1 VSLRERK
8 RDFGNEERMLE
19 QRKNAGQIHLYEFS
33 LREQKKDFG
42 EILFARIYARRICCG
57 LAHKYDKKYNL

>member
-1 VSLRERK
+1 
-8 RDFGNEERMLE
+8 MLE